1 MSRSVKYICD
11 GCGKEIKKNPIRLQA
26 EYVDAET
33 GDFSMDAKGYYWENE
48 KKDYCENCI
57 TQIIHFV
64 DGLPARNAG
73 KPAVPNPDFEKEMDD
88 LLNTVDSLQKGKV
101 PQIRTPSE
109 TSMGLQSV

>member
-33 GDFSMDAKGYYWENE
+33 GDFSMGPRGYYWENE

-57 TQIIHFV
+57 TRVIHFV
-64 DGLPARNAG
+64 NGLPARNEG
-73 KPAVPNPDFEKEMDD
+73 KPAVPKQNFKKETDDF
-88 LLNTVDSLQKGKV
+88 LSTVDRLQKGG
-101 PQIRTPSE
+101 S
-109 TSMGLQSV
+109 TSDQNA